1 MNYPMNRRHFLKH
14 LAGAAAATTAGMT
27 FASNLQA
34 AAPALRAKG
43 KHLIILNMT
52 GGPTHMDTW
61 DIHVGSPNQGE
72 FQPIKTSAEGVEI
85 SEVLPSVAKQMNN
98 LAIIRSYNSRE
109 GDHGRGQFRNT
120 HGFAPSPVGVKI
132 PGIGAVASYFAG
144 SDDIPMPRVV
154 TIGGGNTGDPGFLG
168 AAMAGFPVNNPGAVP
183 ENLSLP
189 NMGDPQMTLARG
201 MRRQGLLNV
210 LENNFKFGLTPHI
223 SSEKDRKALA
233 DAAQAHS
240 ELYAKAFEVS
250 MKTGPQTFQFN
261 AQDNALLTKFG
272 NNGFGRG
279 CLLATKLVAAGVTAV
294 EVDLGGWDLHANIF
308 QTMRTQRGP
317 TLDNGMGA
325 MVERLAETGL
335 LKDTVV
341 LWTGDFGRT
350 PRINQNTGRDH
361 WGNGWSVVVGGAG
374 IKGGQTYGSM
384 DADGVRV
391 KDNPVSTEQ
400 LYATIYTALGID
412 LNDRNLDLH
421 DNLGR
426 RFYIAGEKE
435 NAKPIAQLIK

>member
-1 MNYPMNRRHFLKH
+1 
-14 LAGAAAATTAGMT
+14 
-27 FASNLQA
+27 
-34 AAPALRAKG
+34 
-43 KHLIILNMT
+43 
-52 GGPTHMDTW
+52 
-61 DIHVGSPNQGE
+61 
-72 FQPIKTSAEGVEI
+72 
-85 SEVLPSVAKQMNN
+85 
-98 LAIIRSYNSRE
+98 
-109 GDHGRGQFRNT
+109 
-120 HGFAPSPVGVKI
+120 
-132 PGIGAVASYFAG
+132 
-144 SDDIPMPRVV
+144 VV
-154 TIGGGNTGDPGFLG
+154 TIGGNNTGDPGFLG
-168 AAMAGFPVNNPGAVP
+168 AAMAGFPVNNPGQVP

-189 NMGDPQMTLARG
+189 NMGDPNMTLARG

-223 SSEKDRKALA
+223 SAEKDRKALQ

-261 AQDNALLTKFG
+261 AADTKLLEKFG

-279 CLLATKLVAAGVTAV
+279 ALLATKLVGAGVTAV
-294 EVDLGGWDLHANIF
+294 EVDLGGWDLHNNIF

-317 TLDNGMGA
+317 TLDNAMGS

-335 LKDTVV
+335 LKDTLV

-384 DADGVRV
+384 DADGMRV
-391 KDNPVSTEQ
+391 KENPVSTEQ

-412 LNDRNLDLH
+412 LGDRNLDLH

-435 NAKPIAQLIK
+435 NAKPVSQLL